1 MCSAQTEDKI
11 SVTTHFKY
19 LIGWAGVVIKAQ
31 LSKTAFAYNKQIN
44 YAINVG
50 VFRVSFVR
58 KFRRTLVFLIAAFL
72 KLWSADHKW
81 SSGSALV
88 VLLD

>member
-1 MCSAQTEDKI
+1 MLEGCINTWLTAPNSASYVINPGEDTKFDFPECSKP
-11 SVTTHFKY
+11 
-19 LIGWAGVVIKAQ
+19 
-31 LSKTAFAYNKQIN
+31 
-44 YAINVG
+44 
-50 VFRVSFVR
+50 
-58 KFRRTLVFLIAAFL
+58 AFL